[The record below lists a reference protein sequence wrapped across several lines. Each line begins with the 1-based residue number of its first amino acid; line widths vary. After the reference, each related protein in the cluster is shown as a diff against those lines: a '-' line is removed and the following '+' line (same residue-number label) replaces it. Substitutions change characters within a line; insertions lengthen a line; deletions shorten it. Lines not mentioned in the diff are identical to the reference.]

1 MARSKARSWQAGAYC
16 DAIHST
22 PGATI
27 PSNRSIVF
35 SMRKKLI
42 FVTTIL
48 LGAFVLS
55 ACAGGPVHGRTWP
68 GLATDESLIYLADGP
83 FLYAISPGDG
93 REIWRYPAERDNKLV
108 FYSPPTVTPDGLV
121 IIGSAGTDHSL
132 IALSPNDI
140 NPDTNAP
147 FEAWRFTGAKDY
159 WVAAPLVLENK
170 LFAVN
175 ADGNLY
181 IIDLQDERSSKE
193 ATVVELGGR
202 LWSRPTTDGE
212 RVYITSLDHSVAAV
226 DASTYEVVW
235 HEDVGGAVPGS
246 AVLSG
251 DGSLYVGSLE
261 SKLEKFDSATGN
273 HETVLEAENWVW
285 STPGIDGDTLYFSD
299 VDGNFYSY
307 NTSTGSPNWNSIQ
320 PDGPV
325 TASPLVREEYVLLA
339 TESGSVFAIDRDG
352 KVMWSEEVGGKI
364 YTTPIAVGELTIVAP
379 LETDFYL
386 VALDSNGRQ
395 VWTFTPEN

>member
-1 MARSKARSWQAGAYC
+1 M
-16 DAIHST
+16 
-22 PGATI
+22 
-27 PSNRSIVF
+27 
-35 SMRKKLI
+35 
-42 FVTTIL
+42 
-48 LGAFVLS
+48 
-55 ACAGGPVHGRTWP
+55 
-68 GLATDESLIYLADGP
+68 
-83 FLYAISPGDG
+83 
-93 REIWRYPAERDNKLV
+93 
-108 FYSPPTVTPDGLV
+108 TPDGLV